1 MAVAKKALQAFAAEA
16 TTLRLGLDT
25 TQMQD
30 KLAAAKVELFA
41 VAKDAKNIPL
51 GADTTKFWTEIAA
64 IKTTLDSLHTVDIN
78 IDANT
83 ALAMAKIEA
92 LKGQLASLKTGG
104 LLSPDIGGIN
114 TALGALGALDGGGG
128 GGAGGTAAAAG
139 GVWTLI
145 HSMHLFTPE
154 IVGFAAALVSVG
166 AGFTALGVASIGAGV
181 DIAKGFSA
189 VSAAQNAIAAAIPG
203 TTQWTAGVKA
213 LGNAWSQIPTALQP
227 AVAGINRMMQGFGKS
242 PMATEIQGFLGA
254 QVGTIG
260 KLLSGG
266 GNTFAPLILAT
277 QRAIDTVESMF
288 QHAMGSGTLTALVGS
303 LAKMV
308 GPATVELMQMAGALV
323 HLAAGFARAVQ
334 GGRGMQA
341 VVTILRSLAGIVN
354 SSLFGGFIAG
364 WVDFDRIIS
373 TVLGL
378 IFKLISTLANLGVN
392 LRGIG
397 TVLGFAASAILTVKS
412 ALFLLGKAGIGS
424 AESLSTFGATVSSL
438 ALKAAGVGLIAVG
451 ITGLAG
457 NIATLLHTSNPLETM
472 FSKVGNLLGFVSNKA
487 GQSISTIHGY
497 RVQLSAAIPITQHL
511 SAAMDLLV
519 RSEQSIGASIGGLA
533 NGFQKW
539 TMTAATAAPTA
550 TTVASAFNAVQASV
564 TKATD
569 SVNALIGTLQAKN
582 QNLASW
588 AADAQILIKRGMDP
602 AAVAALAQSAPQDL
616 ASMVKGTTSQL
627 QNMNVQWAQQMMLAQ
642 MSGQK
647 GVQGLISAITQ
658 GIAHG
663 TPTTRAA
670 ATALATQLGKA
681 INVPFTG
688 SLQSVQQIGKAL
700 QTIPTSALQALA
712 GKTTMFGSA
721 ALDASKK
728 TQTLKQHSTSLLS
741 MLPSL
746 AMNIGMVGMGV
757 KLLGGSFGSL
767 VAANPM
773 VFAVIGAVALLGV
786 AVYELVTH
794 WTTVWNKVKQVAAD
808 VWGWL
813 RAHIMEI
820 GVAVTLL
827 FPTLGMLIIVIAE
840 VAQHWRAIWN
850 GILAFTR
857 GVASVFTSVFHKLVS
872 VGAIRAAFGI
882 VKAIFVTDLHFIALV
897 WKVTWDLV
905 AGIFKSVWAVIEGVA
920 RAAWDFVAGIVKIG
934 IALVTGIVRVGADL
948 LEGHWSAAWHA
959 VEGTARTIW
968 NDVKGMASSIWN
980 AIKGMLV
987 AIWENIRS
995 AGIAIWNALASFLTS
1010 TWNTVRG
1017 AVAGVWNAI
1026 KGIFVTAWNAIG
1038 VVVRVAVNGLSSFL
1052 SGAWNGIKSAATT
1065 IWNDIV
1071 SFFSQLPGRM
1081 VAIGAQIVDG
1091 LIRGIESGAGK
1102 VIGAVKHIG
1111 SSILGGIK
1119 KVLGIFSP
1127 SRETH
1132 VMGVQLM
1139 QGLSLGMQTGSQ
1151 NSIAMQ
1157 SVAKLL
1163 TTLRA
1168 LISTFIPIFKSL
1180 GMQLMQGLSAGIA
1193 AGTGAVI
1200 AAAATAAR
1208 AAVAAAKAAT
1218 GTASP
1223 SKVFAQVAQFWMDGL
1238 ALGIRSNMGVAQG
1251 AMEQAVTG
1259 MIPHGALPGMGGMG
1273 GMAGGSITISAPVTV
1288 TVAGTASTPHAI
1300 GGAVQQAVR
1309 QELTQVVRRLRAGA
1323 F

>member
-1 MAVAKKALQAFAAEA
+1 MPGAASADYLPPVVVELTLEIKKFLTQMAVAKKALQAFAAEA
-16 TTLRLGLDT
+16 TTVRLGLDT

-30 KLAAAKVELFA
+30 QLAAAKMELLA
-41 VAKDAKNIPL
+41 IAKDAQNVPL
-51 GADTTKFWTEIAA
+51 GVDATKVWTEIAA
-64 IKTTLDSLHTVDIN
+64 IKTTLDSLNNFDIN

-92 LKGQLASLKTGG
+92 LKGQLASLQTGA
-104 LLSPDIGGIN
+104 LLTPDIGAIN
-114 TALGALGALDGGGG
+114 AALGAMGGGADGGGG
-128 GGAGGTAAAAG
+128 LGGAGGAAG

-378 IFKLISTLANLGVN
+378 IFKLISTLTNLGVN

-647 GVQGLISAITQ
+647 GVQGLIAAITK
-658 GIAHG
+658 GLKSG
-663 TPTTRAA
+663 TPTTKAA
-670 ATALATQLGKA
+670 AAALAAQLGKA

-688 SLQSVQQIGKAL
+688 SLQSVQQIGQAL

-721 ALDASKK
+721 ALDASAK
-728 TQTLKQHSTSLLS
+728 TKTLANHTTSLLS
-741 MLPSL
+741 ILPSV
-746 AMNIGMVGMGV
+746 ATNVVMVGVGL
-757 KLLGGSFGSL
+757 KLLGGSLGGVVSGLGAFFGK
-767 VAANPM
+767 
-773 VFAVIGAVALLGV
+773 LLGIGP
-786 AVYELVTH
+786 
-794 WTTVWNKVKQVAAD
+794 AAD
-808 VWGWL
+808 AMAAGEDT
-813 RAHIMEI
+813 A
-820 GVAVTLL
+820 A
-827 FPTLGMLIIVIAE
+827 
-840 VAQHWRAIWN
+840 
-850 GILAFTR
+850 
-857 GVASVFTSVFHKLVS
+857 ASST
-872 VGAIRAAFGI
+872 
-882 VKAIFVTDLHFIALV
+882 ALN
-897 WKVTWDLV
+897 
-905 AGIFKSVWAVIEGVA
+905 A
-920 RAAWDFVAGIVKIG
+920 
-934 IALVTGIVRVGADL
+934 ALVTGVLGAIVLLGVGIYELVHHFGVLKGLMIAGAAGVMILAAAFIFLDSVPVVAIIVGVIL
-948 LEGHWSAAWHA
+948 AVAALVAAVIELVKHWTQIWHAIVSTVKVAAQAIWVFLRAAWQKIDA
-959 VEGTARTIW
+959 DATAAW
-968 NDVKGMASSIWN
+968 A
-980 AIKGMLV
+980 
-987 AIWENIRS
+987 
-995 AGIAIWNALASFLTS
+995 ALQSV
-1010 TWNTVRG
+1010 NTR
-1017 AVAGVWNAI
+1017 VWNAI
-1026 KGIFVTAWNAIG
+1026 AGFLHGVVSGIEGFLSGAWTAIKNTAAAAWNAVTG
-1038 VVVRVAVNGLSSFL
+1038 VFTTVWHAIVSTVQGAVHGLSSFL
-1052 SGAWNGIKSAATT
+1052 SGAWNTIKSAATT
-1065 IWNDIV
+1065 VWDGIV
-1071 SFFSQLPGRM
+1071 NFFKTLPAKM
-1081 VAIGAQIVDG
+1081 LAIGAHIIDG
-1091 LIRGIESGAGK
+1091 LINGIKSAAGK
-1102 VIGAVKHIG
+1102 VVGAVTHIG

-1119 KVLGIFSP
+1119 HIFGIASP

-1132 VMGVQLM
+1132 IMGVQLM
-1139 QGLSLGMQTGSQ
+1139 QGLSLGMQTEAQGGAPLQIIS
-1151 NSIAMQ
+1151 
-1157 SVAKLL
+1157 
-1163 TTLRA
+1163 TLMAQIRA
-1168 LISTFIPIFKSL
+1168 LLQSFIPIFHSIGL
-1180 GMQLMQGLSAGIA
+1180 QLMQGLSAGIA
-1193 AGTGAVI
+1193 AGS
-1200 AAAATAAR
+1200 
-1208 AAVAAAKAAT
+1208 AAVAAASAAAANQAVAAAKSAT

-1259 MIPHGALPGMGGMG
+1259 MIPHGALPGIGGMGGMG
-1273 GMAGGSITISAPVTV
+1273 GGTITISAPVTV
-1288 TVAGTASTPHAI
+1288 TVAGSASTPHAI